1 MTLTGPGEHGLT
13 VRRDRSASTDFGI
26 FTVDSGVAV
35 KITGMTISGGIEAG
49 SGSGGGIINNGMLTV
64 SNTAISENVAYNGV
78 AISNSGS
85 LTLSH
90 SRISNN
96 QAKDFGAGVFNN
108 GTLTVS
114 NTTISNNL
122 ALISGGG
129 IDNNGTLA
137 VSHATIS
144 SNGAIYDGGGIYS
157 GNTGIVTIS
166 DTIISHNVG
175 DSYLIDSL
183 TLPSGGG
190 IYTTGMLTVSGT
202 TITRNTSYW
211 GGGIYNNGMLIES
224 HDTISRNKAGSE
236 TLDGGII
243 DAVMLTVNQTT
254 VSSNPARAEIVFPDS
269 NPSGGGI
276 YNGSA
281 GTLTESHTTISRNVT
296 YIGGGIFNSGTVTSS
311 NDMLCSN
318 LAENPGPI
326 RHSASCRS
334 RHKHPGRLARR
345 RRRGHR

>member
-1 MTLTGPGEHGLT
+1 M
-13 VRRDRSASTDFGI
+13 
-26 FTVDSGVAV
+26 
-35 KITGMTISGGIEAG
+35 
-49 SGSGGGIINNGMLTV
+49 
-64 SNTAISENVAYNGV
+64 
-78 AISNSGS
+78 
-85 LTLSH
+85 
-90 SRISNN
+90 
-96 QAKDFGAGVFNN
+96 
-108 GTLTVS
+108 S

-318 LAENPGPI
+318 LAENPGPNGI
-326 RHSASCRS
+326 PPLVVRDTNTQGGSLGDDGGAIDNSGTFTASSDNISHNVATAGGGLENTGTLTVTHTTVS
-334 RHKHPGRLARR
+334 RNRATSGGGLDNSELGRAELDYSTLNDPA
-345 RRRGHR
+345 GGGIVNSGSTVHLKKTVVDGVLFNDQDFS